1 MSKVD
6 KKLLAK
12 FNPFI
17 KVLFG
22 VKIKIIKIDKEF
34 EIEVD
39 KKTRNILKELYQSNF
54 FREVHSLDKKLV
66 LFLLKERVIVL
77 EDERHKVLQDLNILL
92 NLCEIDTKL
101 DYSSVPTIK
110 NNLKGEFSNSFSYLL
125 NRNSTYSE
133 NSHKKLD
140 MKSLEEMFTV
150 AYGNITNG
158 IGRTRKTVSSAG
170 GFYPLNLYYLDLKT
184 NILYRFDNKFIGI
197 KTLNKQLLKRIN
209 EKVSDNTDVEWNGL
223 VLVSSNIAS
232 MFKKYDLRSYV
243 FSLMEAGQVLQ
254 NITHYCTKNEIS
266 ILNTGFIDEGLMS
279 DIIMNDINF
288 KDQISITSLLV

>member
-170 GFYPLNLYYLDLKT
+170 GFYP
-184 NILYRFDNKFIGI
+184 
-197 KTLNKQLLKRIN
+197 
-209 EKVSDNTDVEWNGL
+209 
-223 VLVSSNIAS
+223 
-232 MFKKYDLRSYV
+232 
-243 FSLMEAGQVLQ
+243 
-254 NITHYCTKNEIS
+254 
-266 ILNTGFIDEGLMS
+266 
-279 DIIMNDINF
+279 
-288 KDQISITSLLV
+288 